1 MVKDFFYAKIVNEF
15 FEEEHILVDVDKSA
29 IEHHVLE
36 QTSN

>member
-1 MVKDFFYAKIVNEF
+1 VNEF

-36 QTSN
+36 QTSNWIKFHKY